1 MSTYDVAV
9 VGRGAVG
16 SAAALAFG
24 RAGRRVALIG
34 PLPTSAPSATT
45 FGPETPLAAADWDQ
59 RVYALSPASR
69 SLLMEL
75 GVWQLLDPSR
85 VAPVHDM
92 RILQPPGSSG
102 AVLPEVHLDA
112 YRARVEALAWIVEN
126 RELQG
131 ALDRALA
138 ALPGPSTLTRVDAEV
153 NSLTLPLTAEDRRA
167 ASLGLGSGGRLS
179 ASLVIGADGIG
190 SRLREFAAIGHLV
203 RDYEQ
208 TAIVA
213 NFEADRPH
221 RDCAWQWF
229 GSFGVVALLPLPSD
243 DLGFGRSRVSLVW
256 SAPRDRAAQ
265 VLVAG
270 GEALA
275 GEVASMTGS
284 QMGRLRMIT
293 PPASFPLRMV
303 RCRQVIKPAF
313 ILIGDAAHAIHPMAG
328 QGMNLGFGDVR
339 GLMDY
344 VMPPVGHLSPQR
356 SFNSSAQSSTL
367 ARAGYAEQA
376 QSAAPHWLDLRRY
389 ERSRK
394 EPVAAMQLALD
405 GLHRAFGPLP
415 GPLAGVRDIG
425 WSMVARS
432 AWLRRLM
439 IAHAVS

>member
-1 MSTYDVAV
+1 MAAGHAD
-9 VGRGAVG
+9 GA
-16 SAAALAFG
+16 
-24 RAGRRVALIG
+24 
-34 PLPTSAPSATT
+34 
-45 FGPETPLAAADWDQ
+45 WDQ
-59 RVYALSPASR
+59 RVYAISPASR

-75 GVWQLLDPSR
+75 GVWQLLDLER

-92 RILQPPGSSG
+92 RILQTPGRASG

-112 YRARVEALAWIVEN
+112 YRARMEALAWIVEN
-126 RELQG
+126 RALQV

-138 ALPGPSTLTRVDAEV
+138 ALPAPASLTRIDAEV
-153 NSLTLPLTAEDRRA
+153 SGLTLPSTAEEHRPA
-167 ASLGLGSGGRLS
+167 TLGLADGGSLA
-179 ASLVIGADGIG
+179 ASLVIGADGTG
-190 SRLREFAAIGHLV
+190 SRLREFAAIDYIL
-203 RDYEQ
+203 RDYRQ

-229 GSFGVVALLPLPSD
+229 GRFGVVALLPLPSE

-256 SAPRDRAAQ
+256 SAPDEMAAQ
-265 VLVAG
+265 ALAAG

-275 GEVASMTGS
+275 GRVESMTGFCL
-284 QMGRLRMIT
+284 GRLRLIT

-313 ILIGDAAHAIHPMAG
+313 VLIGDAAHAIHPMAG

-339 GLMDY
+339 GLIECL
-344 VMPPVGHLSPQR
+344 MPRGHLTRPIPSG
-356 SFNSSAQSSTL
+356 SSSSSRYP
-367 ARAGYAEQA
+367 ARAGHGDGLQA
-376 QSAAPHWLDLRRY
+376 TAPHWLDLRRY

-394 EPVAAMQLALD
+394 EPVATMQLTLE
-405 GLHRAFGPLP
+405 GLHRAFGDLP

-425 WSMVARS
+425 WSVLARS
-432 AWLRRLM
+432 PWLRWLM

>member
-1 MSTYDVAV
+1 MSSYDVAV

-24 RAGRRVALIG
+24 RAGRRVALVG
-34 PLPTSAPSATT
+34 PLPASASSAAASATT
-45 FGPETPLAAADWDQ
+45 TTSATSPRVASLASTDWDQ

-75 GVWQLLDPSR
+75 GVWQLLDPGR

-92 RILQPPGSSG
+92 RILQQPGSGGTS
-102 AVLPEVHLDA
+102 LPEVHLDA

-126 RELQG
+126 RELQS

-138 ALPGPSTLTRVDAEV
+138 TLPGPASLTRVDAEV
-153 NSLTLPLTAEDRRA
+153 DSLALPLTGEERRP
-167 ASLGLGSGGRLS
+167 ASMGLSGGGRLS
-179 ASLVIGADGIG
+179 ASLVIGADGTG
-190 SRLREFAAIGHLV
+190 SRLREFAAIGHVV
-203 RDYEQ
+203 RDYDQ

-213 NFEADRPH
+213 NFEAERPH

-229 GSFGVVALLPLPSD
+229 GGFGVVALLPLPSD
-243 DLGFGRSRVSLVW
+243 DLGSGRSRVSLVW
-256 SAPRDRAAQ
+256 SAPRERAAQ
-265 VLVAG
+265 ALAAG

-275 GEVASMTGS
+275 GEVESMTGCRL
-284 QMGRLRMIT
+284 GKLRMIT
-293 PPASFPLRMV
+293 QTASFPLRMV

-313 ILIGDAAHAIHPMAG
+313 VLIGDAAHAIHPMAG

-344 VMPPVGHLSPQR
+344 LMPAAGQGIH
-356 SFNSSAQSSTL
+356 A
-367 ARAGYAEQA
+367 ARD
-376 QSAAPHWLDLRRY
+376 WLDLRRY

-394 EPVAAMQLALD
+394 EPVAAMQLALE
-405 GLHRAFGPLP
+405 GLNRAFGHLP